1 MSEHKCKSNYSSLM
15 NTWRCC
21 DPHRFHDIFG
31 VEPQPSLVASDAM
44 GAFYS
49 AGLYDYV
56 KNQEWNAMNQCPCNN
71 NVGCLKCPNGL
82 CPPSSG
88 GGNRRNNGMARHNN
102 NGAGQRRNNNGMARH
117 NNNGAGQRRNNN
129 GMARRN
135 NNGAGQRRNNNGA
148 GQRRNNNGAGQR
160 GKHLV
165 VVGMSWCGYS
175 KKQKEAMG
183 QLKNDLAAHGFTVEY
198 IDEKS
203 NPGKAK
209 ELSKKHGITGYPT
222 TVSDD
227 TGGKHS
233 GYSTDAKKIVENVKN
248 SAKK

>member
-102 NGAGQRRNNNGMARH
+102 NGAGQRRNNNG
-117 NNNGAGQRRNNN
+117 AGQRRNNN
-129 GMARRN
+129 GMA
-135 NNGAGQRRNNNGA
+135 
-148 GQRRNNNGAGQR
+148 RRNNNGAGQR

-203 NPGKAK
+203 HPGKAK

-248 SAKK
+248 SANKK